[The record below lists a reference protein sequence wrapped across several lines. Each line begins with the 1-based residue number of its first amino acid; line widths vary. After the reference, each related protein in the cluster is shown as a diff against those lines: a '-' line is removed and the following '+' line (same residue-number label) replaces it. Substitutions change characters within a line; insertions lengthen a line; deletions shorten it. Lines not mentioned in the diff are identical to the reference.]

1 MYTGFAEV
9 YDTLMND
16 VHYGAWADMY
26 ARMMTAYGIP
36 RNAKVCECACGTG
49 GLTLPLQQLGYEMM
63 GIDLSQEML
72 WQAAQKARKAGF
84 GIPFIR
90 QDMRQLR
97 LHRPVDAVL
106 ATCDGVNYLL
116 QDVDAAAFFQSAW
129 EAIKPGGGLF
139 FDVSTPYKLEH
150 LLGSQFMGE
159 DRRDVTYMWQNRY
172 FPERQ
177 ALEERVG
184 VVNGLAWTAV
194 GGTLLEAEAN
204 VIPGSGK
211 VELTGNLGNV
221 MKESARAAFTYIRS
235 RAVQL
240 GIEANFYK
248 EKDIH
253 VHFPE
258 GAVPKDGPSAGV
270 TITTAMVSALTG
282 IPVRGDVAMT
292 GEVTLRGRVLPIG
305 GLREKSMAALRNG
318 IHTVIIPKDNEPDL
332 EEIDQTVRSAL
343 QFIPVDHVD
352 QVLANALE
360 RPPLAQ
366 PDQAGGQVP
375 VVGPETGSTH
385 ATIPQ
390 A

>member
-1 MYTGFAEV
+1 MQTWRLPDKLRRKYETVEALGLTEKLRDVGWAGLSAKEAGRIGGTMRGKTDNQAGKRMYTGFAEV

-49 GLTLPLQQLGYEMM
+49 SLTLPLQQLGYEMM

-177 ALEERVG
+177 QVEMHLAIFVKEPDGRYRRIDEEQVQRAYQAEKLVALLQSIGFVDVRVF
-184 VVNGLAWTAV
+184 
-194 GGTLLEAEAN
+194 GTN
-204 VIPGSGK
+204 
-211 VELTGNLGNV
+211 
-221 MKESARAAFTYIRS
+221 
-235 RAVQL
+235 
-240 GIEANFYK
+240 
-248 EKDIH
+248 
-253 VHFPE
+253 
-258 GAVPKDGPSAGV
+258 
-270 TITTAMVSALTG
+270 ALTHPAPEEHRWH
-282 IPVRGDVAMT
+282 I
-292 GEVTLRGRVLPIG
+292 
-305 GLREKSMAALRNG
+305 AAR
-318 IHTVIIPKDNEPDL
+318 K
-332 EEIDQTVRSAL
+332 
-343 QFIPVDHVD
+343 
-352 QVLANALE
+352 
-360 RPPLAQ
+360 
-366 PDQAGGQVP
+366 
-375 VVGPETGSTH
+375 PE
-385 ATIPQ
+385 
-390 A
+390 

>member
-1 MYTGFAEV
+1 MQTWRLPGKLRRKYETAEALGLTEKLRDVGWAGLSAKEAGRIGGTMRGKTDNQAGKRMYTGFAEV

-49 GLTLPLQQLGYEMM
+49 SLTLPLQQLGYEMM

-177 ALEERVG
+177 QVEMHLAIFVKEPDGRYRRIDEEQVQRAYQAEKLVALLQSIGFVDVRVF
-184 VVNGLAWTAV
+184 
-194 GGTLLEAEAN
+194 GTN
-204 VIPGSGK
+204 
-211 VELTGNLGNV
+211 
-221 MKESARAAFTYIRS
+221 
-235 RAVQL
+235 
-240 GIEANFYK
+240 
-248 EKDIH
+248 
-253 VHFPE
+253 
-258 GAVPKDGPSAGV
+258 
-270 TITTAMVSALTG
+270 ALTHPAPEEHRWH
-282 IPVRGDVAMT
+282 I
-292 GEVTLRGRVLPIG
+292 
-305 GLREKSMAALRNG
+305 AAR
-318 IHTVIIPKDNEPDL
+318 K
-332 EEIDQTVRSAL
+332 
-343 QFIPVDHVD
+343 
-352 QVLANALE
+352 
-360 RPPLAQ
+360 
-366 PDQAGGQVP
+366 
-375 VVGPETGSTH
+375 PE
-385 ATIPQ
+385 
-390 A
+390 

>member
-1 MYTGFAEV
+1 MQRPWRLPDKLRRKYETAEALGLTEKLRSVGWAGLSAKEAGRIGGTMRGKTDNQAGKRMYTGFAEV
-9 YDTLMND
+9 YDMLMND

-49 GLTLPLQQLGYEMM
+49 SLTLPLQQLGYEMM

-177 ALEERVG
+177 QVEMHLAIFVKEPDGRYRRIDEEQVQRAYQAEKLVALLQSIGFVAVRVF
-184 VVNGLAWTAV
+184 
-194 GGTLLEAEAN
+194 GTN
-204 VIPGSGK
+204 
-211 VELTGNLGNV
+211 
-221 MKESARAAFTYIRS
+221 
-235 RAVQL
+235 
-240 GIEANFYK
+240 
-248 EKDIH
+248 
-253 VHFPE
+253 
-258 GAVPKDGPSAGV
+258 
-270 TITTAMVSALTG
+270 ALTHPAPEEHRWH
-282 IPVRGDVAMT
+282 I
-292 GEVTLRGRVLPIG
+292 
-305 GLREKSMAALRNG
+305 AAR
-318 IHTVIIPKDNEPDL
+318 K
-332 EEIDQTVRSAL
+332 
-343 QFIPVDHVD
+343 
-352 QVLANALE
+352 
-360 RPPLAQ
+360 
-366 PDQAGGQVP
+366 
-375 VVGPETGSTH
+375 PE
-385 ATIPQ
+385 
-390 A
+390 

>member
-1 MYTGFAEV
+1 MTGDNLEQF
-9 YDTLMND
+9 L
-16 VHYGAWADMY
+16 G
-26 ARMMTAYGIP
+26 P
-36 RNAKVCECACGTG
+36 RKFHPEKN
-49 GLTLPLQQLGYEMM
+49 GLENQ
-63 GIDLSQEML
+63 
-72 WQAAQKARKAGF
+72 
-84 GIPFIR
+84 
-90 QDMRQLR
+90 
-97 LHRPVDAVL
+97 V
-106 ATCDGVNYLL
+106 
-116 QDVDAAAFFQSAW
+116 
-129 EAIKPGGGLF
+129 GL
-139 FDVSTPYKLEH
+139 
-150 LLGSQFMGE
+150 
-159 DRRDVTYMWQNRY
+159 
-172 FPERQ
+172 
-177 ALEERVG
+177 
-184 VVNGLAWTAV
+184 VNGLAWTAV

-292 GEVTLRGRVLPIG
+292 GEVTLRGRVLP
-305 GLREKSMAALRNG
+305 MAALRNG